1 MKKEKKQ
8 IVLYCWTSAMNKPIT
23 DTKYPYI
30 HIFKKI
36 GGQTE

>member
-1 MKKEKKQ
+1 MC
-8 IVLYCWTSAMNKPIT
+8 CWIFAMDEPIT